1 MPVVK
6 KYYWLVLL
14 ILIYPFQGW
23 TQSSE
28 SGTPPATPAP
38 ANDSPKTTV
47 SDTGYKRPSFVISEI
62 IITGNRNTKPYI
74 IERELPFK
82 RGDSIYL
89 PDLVAGFQ
97 RARELLINTRLF
109 NDVIV
114 SLKAFRGYQVDIS
127 IEVRERWYIFPIPY
141 FRPVDRNFSAWAD
154 KNYSLTRVNY
164 GLKFSHNNFTGRNDK
179 LRLWLVSGY
188 TRQITL
194 NYDQPY
200 ADKSLKHGFG
210 AGLTYSALKE
220 LNLATVNNRQL
231 FLNADS
237 LIFAGKFLTEQLNIS
252 AVYFYRPAIR
262 TRHSLRFS
270 INYNKID
277 SIVTAKSPYYFN
289 DNKRQIIY
297 PELNYSVEYQNVD
310 YVPYVLRGFMG
321 DVNFVRRGI
330 DADMNLSQLSGRF
343 TVGIPMGNKYYL
355 GLQGS
360 GTIKL
365 PLDQPYFNQHL
376 FGYGDMYLRGL
387 EQYVIDGVA
396 GALARSTIRKQ
407 LFAFTIPS
415 RLPTLPHIPVKI
427 YLKTYGDLGYSY
439 NRSFKDNSLVNKMM
453 YTGGFGIDIVTAY
466 DLVLRFE
473 YDFNQLGQQGLFF
486 HVRND
491 F

>member
-1 MPVVK
+1 V
-6 KYYWLVLL
+6 
-14 ILIYPFQGW
+14 
-23 TQSSE
+23 
-28 SGTPPATPAP
+28 
-38 ANDSPKTTV
+38 
-47 SDTGYKRPSFVISEI
+47 
-62 IITGNRNTKPYI
+62 
-74 IERELPFK
+74 
-82 RGDSIYL
+82 
-89 PDLVAGFQ
+89 
-97 RARELLINTRLF
+97 
-109 NDVIV
+109 DV
-114 SLKAFRGYQVDIS
+114 S

-154 KNYSLTRVNY
+154 KNYSLSRVNY
-164 GLKFSHNNFTGRNDK
+164 GIKFSHNNFTGRNDK
-179 LRLWLVSGY
+179 LRLWLVTGY

-210 AGLTYSALKE
+210 VGLTYSALKE
-220 LNLATVNNRQL
+220 LNLSTVNNRQL

-237 LIFAGKFLTEQLNIS
+237 LIFAGKFLTEQLNLS

-270 INYNKID
+270 LNYNKID
-277 SIVTAKSPYYFN
+277 SIVSAKSPFYFN

-297 PELNYSVEYQNVD
+297 PELNYSMEYQNVD

-330 DADMNLSQLSGRF
+330 NADMNLSQLSGRF

-365 PLDQPYFNQHL
+365 PLDQPYFNQRL

-407 LFAFTIPS
+407 LFAFNIPS
-415 RLPTLPHIPVKI
+415 RLPTLQTIPVKI

-453 YTGGFGIDIVTAY
+453 YTGGFGVDIVTAY